1 MLRED
6 EEAKSR
12 AAERA
17 ALRKEKDDK
26 AHQERYQKEVW
37 KARSRYMESAEQAA
51 QRAIK
56 PAARAVC
63 PFCWPVSDATS
74 AILVLKL

>member
-1 MLRED
+1 
-6 EEAKSR
+6 
-12 AAERA
+12 
-17 ALRKEKDDK
+17 
-26 AHQERYQKEVW
+26 
-37 KARSRYMESAEQAA
+37 MESAEQAA